1 MNQID
6 LEYLTNPIFK
16 KQQQETELIKL
27 DIDFYKYRILSLT
40 KQLLDNQSINKNID
54 HGFRKYVNM
63 CIEHF
68 KFIDKKD
75 IIQQKYLDLP
85 KKQPKKYT
93 NDTKQIVNNADKV
106 IFFKPTRKTKDIA
119 EVLNIKPPE
128 KKPFMPEKLTIN
140 YKSQH
145 HRMKDVQ
152 KNNMPNKYIDEKT
165 KKKKKAKK
173 KDKKKHKK
181 RKKKVHQ
188 KVEI

>member
-16 KQQQETELIKL
+16 KQQQETELIKP

-40 KQLLDNQSINKNID
+40 KQLLNNRSINKNID
-54 HGFRKYVNM
+54 HGFRKYVNL

-75 IIQQKYLDLP
+75 MIQKEYQNLP
-85 KKQPKKYT
+85 KKKTKKYT

-106 IFFKPTRKTKDIA
+106 IFFKPTKKPKNIA
-119 EVLNIKPPE
+119 EFLNIKPPE
-128 KKPFMPEKLTIN
+128 KKPFMPKKLTIN
-140 YKSQH
+140 YKSKH
-145 HRMKDVQ
+145 HQMKNVTN
-152 KNNMPNKYIDEKT
+152 NNMTCQYIDEK
-165 KKKKKAKK
+165 KKKKK
-173 KDKKKHKK
+173 KDKKGDKKKPKK

>member
-1 MNQID
+1 
-6 LEYLTNPIFK
+6 
-16 KQQQETELIKL
+16 
-27 DIDFYKYRILSLT
+27 
-40 KQLLDNQSINKNID
+40 
-54 HGFRKYVNM
+54 M

-75 IIQQKYLDLP
+75 IIQQKYLNVKNKQ
-85 KKQPKKYT
+85 KKQQIE
-93 NDTKQIVNNADKV
+93 DTSKVINNADKV

-119 EVLNIKPPE
+119 EFLNIKPPE

-165 KKKKKAKK
+165 KKKAKKKAKK

>member
-16 KQQQETELIKL
+16 KQQLDPELIKP

-40 KQLLDNQSINKNID
+40 KELLNNKQINKNID

-75 IIQQKYLDLP
+75 MIQKKYQNIP

-106 IFFKPTRKTKDIA
+106 IFFKPAKKPKDIA
-119 EVLNIKPPE
+119 EFLNIKPPE

-152 KNNMPNKYIDEKT
+152 KNNITYQYINE
-165 KKKKKAKK
+165 KK
-173 KDKKKHKK
+173 KDKKKVKKKDKRKK

-188 KVEI
+188 KVDI